1 MEEKKDICAAII
13 ADADKY
19 AAEATKSAEEY
30 AKTRAAETEKEV
42 SAYAVTQAE
51 LAEKGAA
58 DIAAKNAAAERMER
72 KKILLAA
79 KAELIDEVYKKLEA
93 RLDGMSEADLAVFSE
108 KLIEKYAAKGDEII
122 VSENSKVKA
131 EKFTEMNAVKNLGLK
146 VSGGG
151 KFSGGFII
159 RSAAFD
165 TDLSF
170 AAIVRS
176 VREDTEAE
184 VSAKLFD

>member
-1 MEEKKDICAAII
+1 MEEKKDICAAIES
-13 ADADKY
+13 AAAKY
-19 AAEATKSAEEY
+19 ASSVIQSAEEY
-30 AKTRAAETEKEV
+30 AKAKAEETEKEV
-42 SAYAVTQAE
+42 SEYALTQAE

-93 RLDGMSEADLAVFSE
+93 RLAAMSETELAVFCE
-108 KLIEKYAAKGDEII
+108 KLVEKYAAKGDEIV

-131 EKFTEMNAVKNLGLK
+131 EQFSEMDAVKNLGLK
-146 VSGGG
+146 VSDGG

-159 RSAAFD
+159 KCEAFD

-176 VREDTEAE
+176 VREQTEAE

>member
-30 AKTRAAETEKEV
+30 AKTKAAETEKEV
-42 SAYAVTQAE
+42 FAYAAVQAE

-122 VSENSKVKA
+122 VAENSKVKA
-131 EKFTEMNAVKNLGLK
+131 EKFTEMNAVKNLGLN

>member
-1 MEEKKDICAAII
+1 MSE
-13 ADADKY
+13 
-19 AAEATKSAEEY
+19 
-30 AKTRAAETEKEV
+30 
-42 SAYAVTQAE
+42 AE
-51 LAEKGAA
+51 LA
-58 DIAAKNAAAERMER
+58 
-72 KKILLAA
+72 
-79 KAELIDEVYKKLEA
+79 
-93 RLDGMSEADLAVFSE
+93 VFGE
-108 KLIEKYAAKGDEII
+108 KLIEKYAAKGDEIV